1 MKRTIT
7 DGWHIIAGYD
17 VYVEGGKVLRGLSS
31 DKQRTTYPFRYAA
44 RDGWTND
51 SGLSVDAFRAGVRR
65 GTITMF

>member
-1 MKRTIT
+1 MKTTIT
-7 DGWHIIAGYD
+7 DGWHTISGYN

-31 DKQRTTYPFRYAA
+31 DKQKTVYPFRAA
-44 RDGWTND
+44 RDGWDND